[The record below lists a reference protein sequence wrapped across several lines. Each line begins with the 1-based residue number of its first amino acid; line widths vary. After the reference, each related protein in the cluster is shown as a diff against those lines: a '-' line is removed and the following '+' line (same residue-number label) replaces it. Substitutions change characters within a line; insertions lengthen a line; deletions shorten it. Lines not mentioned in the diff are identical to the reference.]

1 MPSDACPRIRSRA
14 SSVTPTPGIQ
24 ADHSG
29 QLEVAQAGGHRRRH
43 AEKIDRRQ
51 QRLRLLEAA
60 RERADRHHHRGEQ
73 KRGRRDDRKGGGRVR
88 PGDRGLGAPRDEV
101 RPLENRQRHR
111 RQVEDTGERRQRGD
125 SEHLAPHE
133 RRAIDRRR
141 QRRLQRASLALSR
154 GDVDRRVKGPQHDH
168 HHHHQRQDLGEHVA
182 AHLRSRG
189 DAGRGDG
196 EGRLAVRAARR
207 SGQRLL
213 DAIARGGRLLAR
225 LVVKD
230 AHLRRFP
237 GRPWLHLG
245 DGVDAVGGE
254 IASDRPPLATTTSSG
269 PARRRRSSPA
279 SAGGPTAP
287 RPAPRAPRSGL
298 PARPAPARSPAKPA
312 DRSPAGTAPSPPA
325 CADRATSRGAPS
337 PRPESPPGASRRR
350 HSPRPGAST
359 AATRRRNASS
369 RLGASPAIARSVA
382 GVPSASRRPWWRSP
396 IRSQSSSASAR

>member
-1 MPSDACPRIRSRA
+1 MSENQIARQQRHADARN
-14 SSVTPTPGIQ
+14 PGR
-24 ADHSG
+24 HSG
-29 QLEVAQAGGHRRRH
+29 QLEIAQAGDQRRRH
-43 AEKIDRRQ
+43 AEEIDGRQ

-73 KRGRRDDRKGGGRVR
+73 ERGRRDDRKGGGRVG

-111 RQVEDTGERRQRGD
+111 RQVEHAGERRQRGD
-125 SEHLAPHE
+125 REHLARHE

-141 QRRLQRASLALSR
+141 QRRLQRASLALAR
-154 GDVDRRVKGPQHDH
+154 GDVDRRVKRAQHDH
-168 HHHHQRQDLGEHVA
+168 HHHHQRQDLREHVA

-196 EGRLAVRAARR
+196 EGRLAARAARR

-230 AHLRRFP
+230 AHLRRLP
-237 GRPWLHLG
+237 GRSWLHLG

-254 IASDRPPLATTTSSG
+254 IG
-269 PARRRRSSPA
+269 
-279 SAGGPTAP
+279 
-287 RPAPRAPRSGL
+287 
-298 PARPAPARSPAKPA
+298 APAARHDDQLRPGEVAAQLAGERGRSAHRDPRHVRLDPGCPRGQHLRRHQRDQRIDHQRKQHHH
-312 DRSPAGTAPSPPA
+312 RQ
-325 CADRATSRGAPS
+325 GAPIAQRLAELL
-337 PRPESPPGASRRR
+337 PRDESDLAQLHGAVLAA
-350 HSPRPGAST
+350 PGAST

-369 RLGASPAIARSVA
+369 RLGASPAAARSAA
-382 GVPSASRRPWWRSP
+382 GVPSASSRPWCRSP